1 MSSPISLSLL
11 SWYNDDA
18 TMRSMRDNTT
28 SWGDLVN
35 INDDDNLWNQP
46 FATNLGEYNSEWYNT
61 SRLTVDEHAALIAW
75 MRAHNWEI
83 EEISFDSVKAF
94 PFEPVSKAPV
104 SPVANVAPVAV
115 VAPVVAPTE
124 RELLAVARAIA
135 HEQAVARNAEI
146 EARKIA
152 LAAAG
157 QPINRKEKRAAAAA
171 AAAALAASK

>member
-1 MSSPISLSLL
+1 
-11 SWYNDDA
+11 
-18 TMRSMRDNTT
+18 MRSMRDNTT

-35 INDDDNLWNQP
+35 INNDDNIWNQP

-61 SRLTVDEHAALIAW
+61 SRLTVDQHTALIAW

-94 PFEPVSKAPV
+94 PFEPASKVANAAPV
-104 SPVANVAPVAV
+104 
-115 VAPVVAPTE
+115 PVVPVPVVPVPVPVVSE
-124 RELLAVARAIA
+124 RELLAIARAIA

-171 AAAALAASK
+171 AAAALAASSK